1 MPAERLQKVMAAA
14 GIGSRRTCETLISEG
29 RVQVNG
35 RAVTELGAKA
45 DPARDRITVDGKP
58 LVFQAQHVYYKVH
71 KPRGVISDIGGD
83 EVDLRTGEL
92 RRTVDDLLPPGHP
105 RVFPVGRLDL
115 HSEGLVLLTD
125 DGELANRLTHP
136 RYQHPKTYYV
146 LLGEQPSQE
155 ALVRLRN
162 GVDLPEGR
170 SAPAEVMIV
179 GYLPATLRLSK
190 GPNEG
195 VWLRVVL
202 REGKKRQIRHMTAAV
217 GYPTLRLLRWAI
229 GPLTL
234 GDLELGQA
242 RALTTDEINA
252 LRKLADLPAI
262 QPPRGAARSEERG
275 ESRTGP
281 PRSGPRSGSR
291 PGPRSSA
298 RPGSRPEG
306 RTAEGRTGP
315 NRTGAA
321 GGGARS
327 GTRSGARSGAGA
339 RDGAREGMP
348 GDTRKGERGSR
359 PGVRLAAGKSIPPRS
374 SGQENTEQAGS
385 GQPQKGPPRRI
396 RLVAAAKPK
405 PERGG
410 RKPPAQG
417 GRATGPDGRPA
428 SQGRKPSSSGAR
440 PPGHGNRPASPGGR
454 PAGQGRKPPGS
465 GARPTGQGERPANQG
480 GRASGQG
487 SRPAGQ
493 GGKTSGQG
501 GRSPRGG
508 SAPQKREPRRD

>member
-1 MPAERLQKVMAAA
+1 MPAERLQKLMAAA

-35 RAVTELGAKA
+35 KTVTELGVKA
-45 DPARDRITVDGKP
+45 DPARDRITVDGKR
-58 LVFQAQHVYYKVH
+58 LEFQPQHIYYKVH

-92 RRTVDDLLPPGHP
+92 RRTVDDLLPPGHN

-146 LLGEQPSQE
+146 LLAEQPTQE

-179 GYLPATLRLSK
+179 GYLPATLKLSK

-217 GYPTLRLLRWAI
+217 GYPTLRLLRWSI

-242 RALTTDEINA
+242 RPLTIDEINA
-252 LRKLADLPAI
+252 LRKLAGLTTIKETKGPQRKGPGTGRTNTGRANPGKSSAGKGNPRSAGAAARTGPAK
-262 QPPRGAARSEERG
+262 RMRLVAVSKSAESAARS
-275 ESRTGP
+275 
-281 PRSGPRSGSR
+281 
-291 PGPRSSA
+291 
-298 RPGSRPEG
+298 
-306 RTAEGRTGP
+306 
-315 NRTGAA
+315 
-321 GGGARS
+321 
-327 GTRSGARSGAGA
+327 
-339 RDGAREGMP
+339 
-348 GDTRKGERGSR
+348 
-359 PGVRLAAGKSIPPRS
+359 
-374 SGQENTEQAGS
+374 
-385 GQPQKGPPRRI
+385 
-396 RLVAAAKPK
+396 
-405 PERGG
+405 RGG
-410 RKPPAQG
+410 M
-417 GRATGPDGRPA
+417 GRPA
-428 SQGRKPSSSGAR
+428 ADSEPGAKPASRPAAGPPAKPSSR
-440 PPGHGNRPASPGGR
+440 PPAKSAAVKGPAKGPAKGAASNRPPSTKPGSKGASGR
-454 PAGQGRKPPGS
+454 PAK
-465 GARPTGQGERPANQG
+465 
-480 GRASGQG
+480 
-487 SRPAGQ
+487 
-493 GGKTSGQG
+493 
-501 GRSPRGG
+501 SPKKEQRRG
-508 SAPQKREPRRD
+508 

>member
-14 GIGSRRTCETLISEG
+14 GIGSRRLCETLISEG
-29 RVQVNG
+29 HVQVNG
-35 RAVTELGAKA
+35 KTVTELGVMA
-45 DPARDRITVDGKP
+45 DPTRDRITVNGKR
-58 LVFQAQHVYYKVH
+58 LEFQAQHVYYKVH

-146 LLGEQPSQE
+146 LLADQPSQE

-170 SAPAEVMIV
+170 SAPAEVMIITH
-179 GYLPATLRLSK
+179 LPATLKLSK

-217 GYPTLRLLRWAI
+217 GYSTLRLLRWAI

-252 LRKLADLPAI
+252 LRKLAGLTTIKEPKTGQRRGPNAGKANTGKSNSG
-262 QPPRGAARSEERG
+262 RGAHPAKSAP
-275 ESRTGP
+275 TGP
-281 PRSGPRSGSR
+281 
-291 PGPRSSA
+291 A
-298 RPGSRPEG
+298 
-306 RTAEGRTGP
+306 
-315 NRTGAA
+315 
-321 GGGARS
+321 
-327 GTRSGARSGAGA
+327 
-339 RDGAREGMP
+339 
-348 GDTRKGERGSR
+348 
-359 PGVRLAAGKSIPPRS
+359 
-374 SGQENTEQAGS
+374 
-385 GQPQKGPPRRI
+385 RRI
-396 RLVAAAKPK
+396 RLVAGSKSAGSATKP
-405 PERGG
+405 RSAGH
-410 RKPPAQG
+410 PATSDRQ
-417 GRATGPDGRPA
+417 APSSRP
-428 SQGRKPSSSGAR
+428 GSSSGATSKR
-440 PPGHGNRPASPGGR
+440 S
-454 PAGQGRKPPGS
+454 AGD
-465 GARPTGQGERPANQG
+465 RPANTRSQD
-480 GRASGQG
+480 GRPSTN
-487 SRPAGQ
+487 RPPTA
-493 GGKTSGQG
+493 KPTAK
-501 GRSPRGG
+501 GG
-508 SAPQKREPRRD
+508 SSGAAKPSKKEPRRG

>member
-1 MPAERLQKVMAAA
+1 MPAERLQKLMAAA
-14 GIGSRRTCETLISEG
+14 GIGSRRLCETLISEG

-35 RAVTELGAKA
+35 KTVTELGVKA
-45 DPARDRITVDGKP
+45 DPARDRIFVDGKR
-58 LVFQAQHVYYKVH
+58 LEFQPQHVYYKVH

-115 HSEGLVLLTD
+115 HSEGLILLTD

-155 ALVRLRN
+155 SLVRLRN

-179 GYLPATLRLSK
+179 SYLPATLKLSK

-242 RALTTDEINA
+242 RPLTTDEINA
-252 LRKLADLPAI
+252 LRKLAGLTTIKEPKTEQRNLP
-262 QPPRGAARSEERG
+262 GADKPG
-275 ESRTGP
+275 TGRTGAGKGDFG
-281 PRSGPRSGSR
+281 RSKRPAAAPTGPARRMRLVAGSKSANRANTPGGADRPTGSGRSITAGRPATGSR
-291 PGPRSSA
+291 PDSESRAAGERSS
-298 RPGSRPEG
+298 
-306 RTAEGRTGP
+306 
-315 NRTGAA
+315 
-321 GGGARS
+321 
-327 GTRSGARSGAGA
+327 
-339 RDGAREGMP
+339 
-348 GDTRKGERGSR
+348 
-359 PGVRLAAGKSIPPRS
+359 
-374 SGQENTEQAGS
+374 
-385 GQPQKGPPRRI
+385 
-396 RLVAAAKPK
+396 
-405 PERGG
+405 
-410 RKPPAQG
+410 
-417 GRATGPDGRPA
+417 
-428 SQGRKPSSSGAR
+428 
-440 PPGHGNRPASPGGR
+440 
-454 PAGQGRKPPGS
+454 
-465 GARPTGQGERPANQG
+465 GERPAKARSQSSRSGTNRPG
-480 GRASGQG
+480 SAKPGRGKADSGHAK
-487 SRPAGQ
+487 PA
-493 GGKTSGQG
+493 KKE
-501 GRSPRGG
+501 PRGG
-508 SAPQKREPRRD
+508 

>member
-1 MPAERLQKVMAAA
+1 MPAERLQKLMAAA

-35 RAVTELGAKA
+35 KTVTELGVKA
-45 DPARDRITVDGKP
+45 DPARDRIAVDGVR
-58 LVFQAQHVYYKVH
+58 LEFQPQHVYYKVH

-92 RRTVDDLLPPGHP
+92 RRTVDDLLPPGHT

-146 LLGEQPSQE
+146 LLGEQPTQE

-179 GYLPATLRLSK
+179 GYLPATLKLSK

-217 GYPTLRLLRWAI
+217 GYPTLRLLRWSI

-242 RALTTDEINA
+242 RPLTTDEVNA
-252 LRKLADLPAI
+252 LRKLAGLTTI
-262 QPPRGAARSEERG
+262 K
-275 ESRTGP
+275 ES
-281 PRSGPRSGSR
+281 
-291 PGPRSSA
+291 
-298 RPGSRPEG
+298 
-306 RTAEGRTGP
+306 
-315 NRTGAA
+315 
-321 GGGARS
+321 
-327 GTRSGARSGAGA
+327 
-339 RDGAREGMP
+339 
-348 GDTRKGERGSR
+348 
-359 PGVRLAAGKSIPPRS
+359 
-374 SGQENTEQAGS
+374 
-385 GQPQKGPPRRI
+385 KGPPRKGTSSGRTSSGRTGTGRTGTGRTGTGRTGTGRTGAGRANTGRPGGGKPNPGSTGVAARTGPAKRI
-396 RLVAAAKPK
+396 RLVAVSKSAESAGRSHSASRPAAGGQPGAKPASR
-405 PERGG
+405 PDAGPATRPSS
-410 RKPPAQG
+410 RPPAKSG
-417 GRATGPDGRPA
+417 SVKGPGKSPATGPAKGSA
-428 SQGRKPSSSGAR
+428 A
-440 PPGHGNRPASPGGR
+440 NRPAS
-454 PAGQGRKPPGS
+454 AKPGS
-465 GARPTGQGERPANQG
+465 KG
-480 GRASGQG
+480 
-487 SRPAGQ
+487 
-493 GGKTSGQG
+493 TSGGQAK
-501 GRSPRGG
+501 SPKKEQRRG
-508 SAPQKREPRRD
+508 